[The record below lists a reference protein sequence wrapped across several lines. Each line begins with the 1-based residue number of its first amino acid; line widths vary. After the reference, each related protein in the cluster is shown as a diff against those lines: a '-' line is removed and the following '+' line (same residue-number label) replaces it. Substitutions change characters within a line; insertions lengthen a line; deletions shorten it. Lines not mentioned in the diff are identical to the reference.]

1 MNFTGVTDVA
11 SVHSAFTA
19 YSRLSVLAPPRG
31 LQGSTSTTTTT
42 TVTLTT
48 TTITNNIT
56 KTVTHTTIEELPP
69 LGNWYASTGVLALLK
84 VSVAMNVA
92 VVGFLAIFAM
102 RRLRRPAS
110 SDEWVA
116 DVKVDTTVSSP
127 EIGRPHVYVTFG
139 DQMTAT
145 QPKADTL
152 DLTESQSEPLYAY
165 VDPAPGPPPPPR
177 PKASSKQLLELE
189 MLRPEPEPP
198 PLSERPPPRP
208 KAARKSKPSSKQ
220 LLELELVRPA
230 SMRPQSR
237 AQSEGPAARLVKPA
251 KRQGARGSVS
261 RRSKSSP
268 TQTSELDISTDTSA
282 GTDVNVGETI
292 AEALRRQATMG
303 EGSNPP
309 PLASAAQP
317 KLI

>member
-1 MNFTGVTDVA
+1 MEFFALDKSTGVGQCWATGGYGGDCTGMNFTGVTDVA

-19 YSRLSVLAPPRG
+19 YSRLSVPAPPRG
-31 LQGSTSTTTTT
+31 LQDSTATTTMT
-42 TVTLTT
+42 
-48 TTITNNIT
+48 
-56 KTVTHTTIEELPP
+56 TVTHTIIEELPP
-69 LGNWYASTGVLALLK
+69 VGNWYASTGVLALLK

-116 DVKVDTTVSSP
+116 NVKVDTTVSSP

-198 PLSERPPPRP
+198 PPSEPPPPRP
-208 KAARKSKPSSKQ
+208 K
-220 LLELELVRPA
+220 
-230 SMRPQSR
+230 
-237 AQSEGPAARLVKPA
+237 
-251 KRQGARGSVS
+251 
-261 RRSKSSP
+261 
-268 TQTSELDISTDTSA
+268 
-282 GTDVNVGETI
+282 
-292 AEALRRQATMG
+292 
-303 EGSNPP
+303 
-309 PLASAAQP
+309 
-317 KLI
+317 